1 MLFRSENK
9 LINMDDDINN
19 NVLNTILYKIYFKLN
34 LNDKEIELEKIKI
47 KNLIDNYS
55 KNKFR
60 DLLELYDSI

>member
-1 MLFRSENK
+1 MLFRS
-9 LINMDDDINN
+9 DDINN